1 LRPFLAFFYLKAVCA
16 CLKFLSS
23 IVWAIISVLSDE
35 KMSNDPYGQNY
46 QPQPPLPP
54 PLPPQLPPK
63 KEEGIG
69 KYVLLIG
76 GGCLLLLIFAGAIG
90 FFVYYIFNAT
100 SDPLKVVNLQL
111 ESMRESNLEKA
122 YSYCSSGFKENT
134 NYVAFQSFVNG
145 NPQLKGSKEFTSNS
159 REIEQGIAKLK
170 GNLVTTS
177 GTSSPAEYH
186 LVREGKAWK
195 VQYIDL
201 GATGTAKNTG
211 NEPSRDPIP
220 TNEEPQRDN
229 PSEAYNRNAS
239 TGALRIDEIRVEQQ
253 PQGNVSS
260 VTIRFKVYGFQL
272 DKSSATPKMH
282 LIQDLKTFDPDGNVI
297 PDLSRDAIK
306 DLEDSGDYAAA
317 DMWNTLTIPT
327 SFARGTYRCELTV
340 HDKIGGGDTTSS
352 TQFDLQ

>member
-1 LRPFLAFFYLKAVCA
+1 
-16 CLKFLSS
+16 
-23 IVWAIISVLSDE
+23 
-35 KMSNDPYGQNY
+35 MSNDPYGQYY
-46 QPQPPLPP
+46 QPPAPP

-76 GGCLLLLIFAGAIG
+76 GGCFLLLIFAGAIG

-100 SDPLKVVNLQL
+100 ADPLKTVNLQL
-111 ESMRESNLEKA
+111 DAVRQNNLEKA
-122 YSYCSSGFKENT
+122 YTYCSAGFKQNT
-134 NYVAFQSFVNG
+134 NYENFQSFVNG
-145 NPQLKGSKEFTSNS
+145 NPQLKTSKEFTSNS
-159 REIEQGIAKLK
+159 REIEQGTAKLK
-170 GNLVTTS
+170 GELVSTS
-177 GTSSPAEYH
+177 GTKSPAEYH
-186 LVREGKAWK
+186 LVKEGRDWK

-201 GATGTAKNTG
+201 GAEGTAQKTDSDL
-211 NEPSRDPIP
+211 EPH
-220 TNEEPQRDN
+220 RDN
-229 PSEAYNRNAS
+229 PTDAYNQNTNPES
-239 TGALRIDEIRVEQQ
+239 LRIEEIRVEQQ

-272 DKSSATPKMH
+272 DKSNATPKMH

-297 PDLSRDAIK
+297 PDLSREGIK

-340 HDKIGGGDTTSS
+340 HDKVGGGDTTSS